1 MIKRLFIFLM
11 LFSFLALSAQ
21 NKKNY
26 KIELKVKGIEDSVLY
41 LANYY
46 GDKTLLVDTAQKKGK
61 NTYLFE
67 GKKWLDGGIYIVVGE
82 KKNTI
87 FEFLI
92 SDSQYLKFESN
103 MDNLIEKMK
112 VKGSNEN
119 ALFFDYLASSNI
131 QFKQLKK
138 YQQRLKNSDTDSDSI
153 PLLKEKIAY
162 INSDVADYKEAIIEA
177 YPDAFISHFF
187 LAMKSPETINPSN
200 ASKEDSI
207 QAFRNYK
214 KHYWDY
220 INFDDD
226 RLIRTPVFHNKLD
239 YYFKAIAHPSPDS
252 LIHEIDSFL
261 SRLDEKSELYK
272 HSLWYLTL
280 RFDQTN
286 RMGYDAI
293 LVHFAENYYAKGKA
307 PWLNAG
313 VLKNIL
319 DEAKK
324 RSNSLIGKQGPNLV
338 MQNLSLSP
346 VSMYSIEKEY
356 TILYFWSPKCGHCK
370 VETPKLLE
378 FYKQNKEKMDLEV
391 FAVCADTNMQAMRT
405 YIDEHKLNWINVN
418 GPRSY
423 TQNFHELYNVYS
435 TPFIFV
441 LDKNKTIIA
450 KQIKSNQLFD
460 FISNYEKI
468 KQNKK

>member
-1 MIKRLFIFLM
+1 MLKRIFTFLF
-11 LFSFLALSAQ
+11 LFSFLILMAQ
-21 NKKNY
+21 KGKNY

-46 GDKTLLVDTAQKKGK
+46 GDKTFLVDTAQKKGK

-82 KKNTI
+82 QKNTI

-92 SDSQYLKFESN
+92 SDSQYLKFDSDRN
-103 MDNLIEKMK
+103 NLIEKMK

-119 ALFFDYLASSNI
+119 SLFFRYLAYSNI
-131 QFKQLKK
+131 QIKQLKA
-138 YQQRLKNSDTDSDSI
+138 YQEKLKKVQSYKDSVAFFTN
-153 PLLKEKIAY
+153 KIEVLNQD
-162 INSDVADYKEAIIEA
+162 IIDYKEAIIEA

-187 LAMKSPETINPSN
+187 LAMKSPETKYS
-200 ASKEDSI
+200 ALDSKEDSI

-220 INFDDD
+220 INFEDD

-252 LIHEIDSFL
+252 LIQEIDTFL
-261 SRLDEKSELYK
+261 NRLDEKSEMYK

-293 LVHFAENYYAKGKA
+293 LVHFADQYYAKGKA
-307 PWLNAG
+307 PWLNPG

-319 DEAKK
+319 NEAKK
-324 RSNSLIGKQGPNLV
+324 RRNSLIGKQGPNLV
-338 MQNLSLSP
+338 MQDLNSTP
-346 VSMYSIEKEY
+346 VSMYDIEKDY
-356 TILYFWSPKCGHCK
+356 TILYFWDPKCGHCK
-370 VETPKLLE
+370 VETPKLAT
-378 FYKQNKEKMDLEV
+378 FYKQNAEKLNLEV
-391 FAVCADTNMQAMRT
+391 FAVCADTNMLSMKN
-405 YIDEHKLNWINVN
+405 YIQEKDLNWINVN

-423 TQNFHELYNVYS
+423 TQDFHELYNVYS

-450 KQIKSNQLFD
+450 KHIKSDQLLD
-460 FISNYEKI
+460 FISNYKKI
-468 KQNKK
+468 KKDLQ

>member
-1 MIKRLFIFLM
+1 MIKRLFIFLF

-21 NKKNY
+21 NKRNY

-46 GDKTLLVDTAQKKGK
+46 GDKTFLVDTATRKGK
-61 NTYLFE
+61 NNYLFE
-67 GKKWLDGGIYIVVGE
+67 GKNQLDGGVYIIVGE

-92 SDSQYLKFESN
+92 SDSQHLKFDSDTE
-103 MDNLIEKMK
+103 NLIEEMK

-119 ALFFDYLASSNI
+119 ALFFDYLAYSNI
-131 QFKQLKK
+131 QFKQLKE
-138 YQQRLKNSDTDSDSI
+138 YQQKIKSINPNHDSI
-153 PLLKEKIAY
+153 PILNKKVEELNADI
-162 INSDVADYKEAIIEA
+162 VDYKEAIIEA

-187 LAMKSPETINPSN
+187 LAMKSPEQAKQPN
-200 ASKEDSI
+200 ASKQDSI
-207 QAFRNYK
+207 QAFRYYK

-220 INFDDD
+220 IDFEED
-226 RLIRTPVFHNKLD
+226 RLIRTPVFHNKLE
-239 YYFKAIAHPSPDS
+239 YYFNAIVHPAPDS
-252 LIHEIDSFL
+252 LIQEIDSFL
-261 SRLDEKSELYK
+261 SRLSEKSELYE

-280 RFDQTN
+280 KFDQSN

-307 PWLNAG
+307 PWLNVG
-313 VLKNIL
+313 VLKNIM

-338 MQNLSLSP
+338 MQNLGSTP
-346 VSMYSIEKEY
+346 ISMYSIEKDY
-356 TILYFWSPKCGHCK
+356 TILYFWDPKCSHCK
-370 VETPKLLE
+370 EETPKLIE
-378 FYKQNKEKMDLEV
+378 FYKQNKKKMNLEI
-391 FAVCADTNMQAMRT
+391 FAVCADTNIQAMKT
-405 YIDEHKLNWINVN
+405 YIADHKLDWINVN

-423 TQNFHELYNVYS
+423 TQNFHELYNVYT

-450 KQIKSNQLFD
+450 KQIKSDQLLD
-460 FISNYEKI
+460 FIRNYENSKHP
-468 KQNKK
+468 K

>member
-1 MIKRLFIFLM
+1 MIKRLFTLLL

-26 KIELKVKGIEDSVLY
+26 KIELKIKGIEDSVLY

-46 GDKTLLVDTAQKKGK
+46 GDKTILVDTAVRKGK
-61 NTYLFE
+61 NNYLFE
-67 GKKWLDGGIYIVVGE
+67 GKKRLDGGIYIVVGE
-82 KKNTI
+82 KKNTV

-92 SDSQYLKFESN
+92 SDSQYLKFDSD
-103 MDNLIEKMK
+103 MDNLIEKME

-119 ALFFDYLASSNI
+119 SLFFDYLAYSNI

-138 YQQRLKNSDTDSDSI
+138 YQQRIKNLNPNHDSI
-153 PLLKEKIAY
+153 PIINKKIEEL
-162 INSDVADYKEAIIEA
+162 NSDIVEYKEAIIEA
-177 YPDAFISHFF
+177 YPNTFISHFF
-187 LAMKSPETINPSN
+187 LAMKSPENANKSN
-200 ASKEDSI
+200 ATKEDSI

-239 YYFKAIAHPSPDS
+239 YYFKAVAHPAPDS
-252 LIHEIDSFL
+252 LINEIDDFL
-261 SRLDEKSELYK
+261 NRLDEKSELYE

-280 RFDQTN
+280 KFDQTN

-307 PWLNAG
+307 PWLNVG

-338 MQNLSLSP
+338 MQDLNLKP
-346 VSMYSIEKEY
+346 ISMYSIEKNY
-356 TILYFWSPKCGHCK
+356 TILYFWDPKCGHCK
-370 VETPKLLE
+370 EETPKLLE
-378 FYKQNKEKMDLEV
+378 FYKQNTKKLDLEV
-391 FAVCADTNMQAMRT
+391 YAICADTNMQAMRT
-405 YIDEHKLNWINVN
+405 YITKHKLDWINVN

-423 TQNFHELYNVYS
+423 TQNFHELYNVYT

-441 LDKNKTIIA
+441 LDENKKIIA
-450 KQIKSNQLFD
+450 KQIKSDQLLD
-460 FISNYEKI
+460 FINNYEKI
-468 KQNKK
+468 KQSKR

>member
-1 MIKRLFIFLM
+1 MMKRLFIFLFI
-11 LFSFLALSAQ
+11 FSVLTLTAQ
-21 NKKNY
+21 NKKSY
-26 KIELKVKGIEDSVLY
+26 KIELKIKGVEDSVLY

-46 GDKTLLVDTAQKKGK
+46 GDKTFLVDTTVRKGK
-61 NTYLFE
+61 NNYLFE
-67 GKKWLDGGIYIVVGE
+67 GKKHLDGGIYIIVGQE
-82 KKNTI
+82 KNTI

-92 SDSQYLKFESN
+92 SDSQHLKFDSD
-103 MDNLIEKMK
+103 MKNLIEEMK

-119 ALFFDYLASSNI
+119 SLFFDYLAHSNI
-131 QFKQLKK
+131 QFKQLKS
-138 YQQRLKNSDTDSDSI
+138 YQHQIKNLNHNNDSIAILNKKIEELNSDI
-153 PLLKEKIAY
+153 
-162 INSDVADYKEAIIEA
+162 VDYKEAIIEA
-177 YPDAFISHFF
+177 YPKAFISHFF
-187 LAMKSPETINPSN
+187 LAMKSPETNKSIII
-200 ASKEDSI
+200 SKEDSI
-207 QAFRNYK
+207 LAFKNYK

-220 INFDDD
+220 MDFNDD
-226 RLIRTPVFHNKLD
+226 RLIRTPVFHNKLE
-239 YYFKAIAHPSPDS
+239 YYFNAVAHPAPDS
-252 LIHEIDSFL
+252 LIKEIDAFL
-261 SRLDEKSELYK
+261 NRLDEKSKLYEY
-272 HSLWYLTL
+272 SLWHLTL
-280 RFDQTN
+280 KFDQSH

-293 LVHFAENYYAKGKA
+293 LVHFANNYYAKGKA
-307 PWLNAG
+307 PWLNAE

-319 DEAKK
+319 TEAKK
-324 RSNSLIGKQGPNLV
+324 RSNSLIGKKGPNLV
-338 MQNLSLSP
+338 MQNLDLSP
-346 VSMYSIEKEY
+346 ISMYSIDKNY

>member
-1 MIKRLFIFLM
+1 MIKRLFTLLL

-26 KIELKVKGIEDSVLY
+26 KIELKIKGIDDSVLY

-46 GDKTLLVDTAQKKGK
+46 GDKTILVDTAVRKGK
-61 NTYLFE
+61 NNYLFE
-67 GKKWLDGGIYIVVGE
+67 GKKRLDGGIYIVVGE
-82 KKNTI
+82 KKNTV

-92 SDSQYLKFESN
+92 SDSQYLKFDSD
-103 MDNLIEKMK
+103 MDNLIEKME

-119 ALFFDYLASSNI
+119 SLFFDYLAYSNI

-138 YQQRLKNSDTDSDSI
+138 YQQRIKNLNPTHDSI
-153 PLLKEKIAY
+153 PIINKKIEEL
-162 INSDVADYKEAIIEA
+162 NSDIVEYKEAIIEA
-177 YPDAFISHFF
+177 YPNTFISHFF
-187 LAMKSPETINPSN
+187 LAMKSPENANQSN
-200 ASKEDSI
+200 TTKEDSI

-239 YYFKAIAHPSPDS
+239 YYFKAVAHPAPDS
-252 LIHEIDSFL
+252 LINEIDDFL
-261 SRLDEKSELYK
+261 NRLNEKSELYE

-280 RFDQTN
+280 KFDQTN

-307 PWLNAG
+307 PWLNVG
-313 VLKNIL
+313 VLKNIM
-319 DEAKK
+319 DEARK

-338 MQNLSLSP
+338 MQDLNLKP
-346 VSMYSIEKEY
+346 ISMYSIEKNY
-356 TILYFWSPKCGHCK
+356 TILYFWDPKCGHCK
-370 VETPKLLE
+370 EETPKLIE
-378 FYKQNKEKMDLEV
+378 FYKQNTEKLDLEV
-391 FAVCADTNMQAMRT
+391 FAICADTNMQAMRT
-405 YIDEHKLNWINVN
+405 YITEHKLDWINVN

-423 TQNFHELYNVYS
+423 TQNFHELYNVYT

-441 LDKNKTIIA
+441 LDKNKKIIA
-450 KQIKSNQLFD
+450 KQIKSDQLLD
-460 FISNYEKI
+460 FINNYEKI
-468 KQNKK
+468 KQSKR

>member
-1 MIKRLFIFLM
+1 MIKRLFTLLL

-26 KIELKVKGIEDSVLY
+26 KIELKIKGIEDSVLY

-46 GDKTLLVDTAQKKGK
+46 GDKTILVDTAVRKGK
-61 NTYLFE
+61 NNYLFE
-67 GKKWLDGGIYIVVGE
+67 GKKRLDGGIYIVVGE
-82 KKNTI
+82 KKNTV

-92 SDSQYLKFESN
+92 SDSQYLKFDSD
-103 MDNLIEKMK
+103 MDNLIEKME

-119 ALFFDYLASSNI
+119 SLFFDYLAYSNI

-138 YQQRLKNSDTDSDSI
+138 YQQQIKNLNPNHDSI
-153 PLLKEKIAY
+153 PIINKKIEEL
-162 INSDVADYKEAIIEA
+162 NSDIVEYKEAIIEA
-177 YPDAFISHFF
+177 YPDTFISHFF
-187 LAMKSPETINPSN
+187 LAMKSPKNANQSN
-200 ASKEDSI
+200 TTKEDSI

-239 YYFKAIAHPSPDS
+239 YYFKAIAHPAPDS
-252 LIHEIDSFL
+252 LINEIDDFL
-261 SRLDEKSELYK
+261 NRLDEKSELYE

-307 PWLNAG
+307 PWLNVG
-313 VLKNIL
+313 VLKNIM
-319 DEAKK
+319 DEARK
-324 RSNSLIGKQGPNLV
+324 RNNSLIGKQGPNLV
-338 MQNLSLSP
+338 MQDLNLTP
-346 VSMYSIEKEY
+346 ISMYSIEKNY
-356 TILYFWSPKCGHCK
+356 TILYFWDPKCGHCK
-370 VETPKLLE
+370 EETPKLIE
-378 FYKQNKEKMDLEV
+378 FYKQNTKKLDLEV
-391 FAVCADTNMQAMRT
+391 FAICADTNMQAMRT
-405 YIDEHKLNWINVN
+405 YITEHKLDWINVN

-423 TQNFHELYNVYS
+423 TQNFHELYNVYT

-441 LDKNKTIIA
+441 LDENKKIIA
-450 KQIKSNQLFD
+450 KQIKSDQLLD
-460 FISNYEKI
+460 FINNYEKI
-468 KQNKK
+468 KQSKR

>member
-1 MIKRLFIFLM
+1 MTKHLFIFLL
-11 LFSFLALSAQ
+11 LFSFLTVHAQ
-21 NKKNY
+21 KGKNY

-67 GKKWLDGGIYIVVGE
+67 GNKWLDGGIYIVVGE

-92 SDSQYLKFESN
+92 SDSQYLKFDSEMN
-103 MDNLIEKMK
+103 NLIEKMK

-119 ALFFDYLASSNI
+119 TLFFRYLAYSNI

-138 YQQRLKNSDTDSDSI
+138 FQQRLKNIDSDSI
-153 PLLKEKIAY
+153 QLLTKKIAY
-162 INSDVADYKEAIIEA
+162 LNSDVADYKEDIIEA

-187 LAMKSPETINPSN
+187 MAMKSPEAGHSIRD
-200 ASKEDSI
+200 SKEDSI

-239 YYFKAIAHPSPDS
+239 YYFKAIAHPAPDS
-252 LIHEIDSFL
+252 LIKEIDSFL
-261 SRLDEKSELYK
+261 NRLDEKSKMYE

-307 PWLNAG
+307 PWLNVG

-319 DEAKK
+319 NEAKK
-324 RSNSLIGKQGPNLV
+324 RSNSLIGKQGQNLV
-338 MQNLSLSP
+338 MQDLNLTP
-346 VSMYSIEKEY
+346 VSMYSIEKKY
-356 TILYFWSPKCGHCK
+356 TILYFWDPKCGHCK

-378 FYKQNKEKMDLEV
+378 FYKQNTEELNLEV
-391 FAVCADTNMQAMRT
+391 FAVCADTNMQAMKS
-405 YIDEHKLNWINVN
+405 YIQENNLDWINVN

-423 TQNFHELYNVYS
+423 TQNFHELYNIYT

-450 KQIKSNQLFD
+450 KQIKSDQLLD
-460 FISNYEKI
+460 FILDFEKI

>member
-1 MIKRLFIFLM
+1 MIKRLFTLLL

-26 KIELKVKGIEDSVLY
+26 KIELKIKGIEDSVLY

-46 GDKTLLVDTAQKKGK
+46 GDKTILVDTAVRKGK
-61 NTYLFE
+61 NNYLFE
-67 GKKWLDGGIYIVVGE
+67 GKKRLDGGIYIVVGE
-82 KKNTI
+82 KKNTV

-92 SDSQYLKFESN
+92 SDSQYLKFDSD
-103 MDNLIEKMK
+103 MDNLIEKME

-119 ALFFDYLASSNI
+119 SLFFDYLAYSNI

-138 YQQRLKNSDTDSDSI
+138 YQQRIKNLNPNHDSI
-153 PLLKEKIAY
+153 PIINKKIEEL
-162 INSDVADYKEAIIEA
+162 NSDIVEYKEAIIEA
-177 YPDAFISHFF
+177 YPNTFISHFF
-187 LAMKSPETINPSN
+187 LAMKSPENANQSN
-200 ASKEDSI
+200 TTKEDSI

-239 YYFKAIAHPSPDS
+239 YYFKAVAHPAPDS
-252 LIHEIDSFL
+252 LINEIDDFL
-261 SRLDEKSELYK
+261 NRLNEKSELYE

-280 RFDQTN
+280 KFDQTN

-307 PWLNAG
+307 PWLNVG

-338 MQNLSLSP
+338 MQDLNLKP
-346 VSMYSIEKEY
+346 ISMYSIEKNY
-356 TILYFWSPKCGHCK
+356 TILYFWDPKCGHCK
-370 VETPKLLE
+370 EETPKLLE
-378 FYKQNKEKMDLEV
+378 FYKQNTKKLDLEV
-391 FAVCADTNMQAMRT
+391 YAICADTNMQAMRT
-405 YIDEHKLNWINVN
+405 YITEHKLDWINVN

-423 TQNFHELYNVYS
+423 TQNFHELYNVYT

-441 LDKNKTIIA
+441 LDENKKIIA
-450 KQIKSNQLFD
+450 KQIKSDQLLD
-460 FISNYEKI
+460 FINNYEKI
-468 KQNKK
+468 KQARR

>member
-1 MIKRLFIFLM
+1 MIKRLFTLLL

-26 KIELKVKGIEDSVLY
+26 KIELKIKGIEDSVLY

-46 GDKTLLVDTAQKKGK
+46 GDKTILVDTAVRKGK
-61 NTYLFE
+61 NNYLFE
-67 GKKWLDGGIYIVVGE
+67 GKKRLDGGIYIVVGE
-82 KKNTI
+82 KKNTV

-92 SDSQYLKFESN
+92 SDSQYLKFDSD
-103 MDNLIEKMK
+103 MDNLIEKME

-119 ALFFDYLASSNI
+119 SLFFDYLAYSNI

-138 YQQRLKNSDTDSDSI
+138 YQQRIKNLNPNHDSI
-153 PLLKEKIAY
+153 PIINKKIEEL
-162 INSDVADYKEAIIEA
+162 NSDIVEYKEAIIEA
-177 YPDAFISHFF
+177 YPNTFISHFF
-187 LAMKSPETINPSN
+187 LAMKSPENANQSN
-200 ASKEDSI
+200 TTKEDSI

-239 YYFKAIAHPSPDS
+239 YYFKAVAHPAPDS
-252 LIHEIDSFL
+252 LINEIDDFL
-261 SRLDEKSELYK
+261 NRLNEKSELYE

-280 RFDQTN
+280 KFDQTN

-307 PWLNAG
+307 PWLNVG
-313 VLKNIL
+313 VLKNIM
-319 DEAKK
+319 DEARK

-338 MQNLSLSP
+338 MQDLNLKP
-346 VSMYSIEKEY
+346 ISMYSIEKNY
-356 TILYFWSPKCGHCK
+356 TILYFWDPKCGHCK
-370 VETPKLLE
+370 EETPKLIE
-378 FYKQNKEKMDLEV
+378 FYKQNTEKLDLEV
-391 FAVCADTNMQAMRT
+391 FAICADTNMQAMRT
-405 YIDEHKLNWINVN
+405 YITEHKLDWINVN

-423 TQNFHELYNVYS
+423 TQNFHELYNVYT

-450 KQIKSNQLFD
+450 KQIKSDQLLD
-460 FISNYEKI
+460 FINNYEKI
-468 KQNKK
+468 KQARR

>member
-1 MIKRLFIFLM
+1 MIKRLFTLLL

-26 KIELKVKGIEDSVLY
+26 KIELKIKGIEDSVLY

-46 GDKTLLVDTAQKKGK
+46 GDKTILVDTAVRKGK
-61 NTYLFE
+61 NNYLFE
-67 GKKWLDGGIYIVVGE
+67 GKKRLDGGIYIVVGE
-82 KKNTI
+82 KKNTV

-92 SDSQYLKFESN
+92 SDSQYLKFDSD
-103 MDNLIEKMK
+103 MDNLIEKME

-119 ALFFDYLASSNI
+119 SLFFDYLAYSNI

-138 YQQRLKNSDTDSDSI
+138 YQQRIKNLNPNHDSI
-153 PLLKEKIAY
+153 PIINKKIEEL
-162 INSDVADYKEAIIEA
+162 NSDIVEYKEAIIEA
-177 YPDAFISHFF
+177 YPNTFISHFF
-187 LAMKSPETINPSN
+187 LAMKSPENANQSN
-200 ASKEDSI
+200 ATKEDSI

-220 INFDDD
+220 INFDDN

-239 YYFKAIAHPSPDS
+239 YYFKAVAHPAPDS
-252 LIHEIDSFL
+252 LINEIDDFL
-261 SRLDEKSELYK
+261 NRLNEKSELYE

-280 RFDQTN
+280 KFDQTN

-307 PWLNAG
+307 PWLNVG

-338 MQNLSLSP
+338 MQDLNLKP
-346 VSMYSIEKEY
+346 ISMYSIEKNY
-356 TILYFWSPKCGHCK
+356 TILYFWDPKCGHCK
-370 VETPKLLE
+370 EETPKLLE
-378 FYKQNKEKMDLEV
+378 FYKQNTKKLDLEV
-391 FAVCADTNMQAMRT
+391 YAICADTNMQAMRT
-405 YIDEHKLNWINVN
+405 YITEHKLDWINVN

-423 TQNFHELYNVYS
+423 TQNFHELYNVYI

-441 LDKNKTIIA
+441 LDENKKIIA
-450 KQIKSNQLFD
+450 KQIKSDQLLD
-460 FISNYEKI
+460 FINNYEKI
-468 KQNKK
+468 KQARR

>member
-1 MIKRLFIFLM
+1 MIKRLFTLLL

-26 KIELKVKGIEDSVLY
+26 KIELKIKGIEDSVLY

-46 GDKTLLVDTAQKKGK
+46 GDKTILVDTAVRKGK
-61 NTYLFE
+61 NNYLFE
-67 GKKWLDGGIYIVVGE
+67 GKKRLDGGIYIVVGE
-82 KKNTI
+82 KKNTV

-92 SDSQYLKFESN
+92 SDSQYLKFDSD
-103 MDNLIEKMK
+103 MDNLIEKME

-119 ALFFDYLASSNI
+119 SLFFDYLAYSNI

-138 YQQRLKNSDTDSDSI
+138 YQQRIKNLNPTHDSI
-153 PLLKEKIAY
+153 PIINKKIEEL
-162 INSDVADYKEAIIEA
+162 NSDIVEYKEAIIEA
-177 YPDAFISHFF
+177 YPNTFISHFF
-187 LAMKSPETINPSN
+187 LAMKSPENANQSN
-200 ASKEDSI
+200 TTKEDSI

-239 YYFKAIAHPSPDS
+239 YYFKAVAHPAPDS
-252 LIHEIDSFL
+252 LINEIDDFL
-261 SRLDEKSELYK
+261 NRLNEKSELYE

-280 RFDQTN
+280 KFDQTN

-307 PWLNAG
+307 PWLNVG

-338 MQNLSLSP
+338 MQDLNLKP
-346 VSMYSIEKEY
+346 ISMYSIEKNY
-356 TILYFWSPKCGHCK
+356 TILYFWDPKCGHCK
-370 VETPKLLE
+370 EETPKLLE
-378 FYKQNKEKMDLEV
+378 FYKQNTKKLDLEV
-391 FAVCADTNMQAMRT
+391 YAICADTNMQAMRT
-405 YIDEHKLNWINVN
+405 YITEHKLDWINVN

-423 TQNFHELYNVYS
+423 TQNFHELYNVYT

-441 LDKNKTIIA
+441 LDENKKIIA
-450 KQIKSNQLFD
+450 KQIKSDQLLD
-460 FISNYEKI
+460 FINNYEKI
-468 KQNKK
+468 KQARR

>member
-1 MIKRLFIFLM
+1 MIKRLFTLLL

-26 KIELKVKGIEDSVLY
+26 KIELKIKGIEDSVLY

-46 GDKTLLVDTAQKKGK
+46 GDKTILVDTAVRKGK
-61 NTYLFE
+61 NNYLFE
-67 GKKWLDGGIYIVVGE
+67 GKKHLDGGIYIVVGE
-82 KKNTI
+82 KKNTV

-92 SDSQYLKFESN
+92 SDSQYLKFDSD
-103 MDNLIEKMK
+103 MDNLIEKME

-119 ALFFDYLASSNI
+119 SLFFDYLAYSNI

-138 YQQRLKNSDTDSDSI
+138 YQQRIKNLNPNHDSI
-153 PLLKEKIAY
+153 PIINKKIEEL
-162 INSDVADYKEAIIEA
+162 NSDIVEYKEAIIEA
-177 YPDAFISHFF
+177 YPNTFISHFF
-187 LAMKSPETINPSN
+187 LAMKSPENANQSN
-200 ASKEDSI
+200 TTKEDSI

-239 YYFKAIAHPSPDS
+239 YYFKAVAHPAPDS
-252 LIHEIDSFL
+252 LINEIDDFL
-261 SRLDEKSELYK
+261 NRLNEKSELYE

-280 RFDQTN
+280 KFDQTN

-307 PWLNAG
+307 PWLNVG

-338 MQNLSLSP
+338 MQDLNLKP
-346 VSMYSIEKEY
+346 ISMYSIEKNY
-356 TILYFWSPKCGHCK
+356 TILYFWDPKCGHCK
-370 VETPKLLE
+370 EETPKLLE
-378 FYKQNKEKMDLEV
+378 FYKQNTKKLDLEV
-391 FAVCADTNMQAMRT
+391 YAICADTNMQAMKT
-405 YIDEHKLNWINVN
+405 YITEHKLDWINVN

-423 TQNFHELYNVYS
+423 TQNFHELYNVYT

-441 LDKNKTIIA
+441 LDENKKIIA
-450 KQIKSNQLFD
+450 KQIKSDQLLD
-460 FISNYEKI
+460 FINNYEKI
-468 KQNKK
+468 KQARR

>member
-1 MIKRLFIFLM
+1 MIKRLFTLLL
-11 LFSFLALSAQ
+11 LFSVLALSAQ

-26 KIELKVKGIEDSVLY
+26 KIELKIKGIEDSVLY

-46 GDKTLLVDTAQKKGK
+46 GDKTILVDTAVRKGK
-61 NTYLFE
+61 NNYLFE
-67 GKKWLDGGIYIVVGE
+67 GKKRLDGGIYIVVGE
-82 KKNTI
+82 KKNTV

-92 SDSQYLKFESN
+92 SDSQYLKFDSD
-103 MDNLIEKMK
+103 MDNLIEKME

-119 ALFFDYLASSNI
+119 SLFFDYLAYSNI

-138 YQQRLKNSDTDSDSI
+138 YQQRIKNLNPNHDSI
-153 PLLKEKIAY
+153 PIINKKIEEL
-162 INSDVADYKEAIIEA
+162 NSDIVEYKEAIIEA
-177 YPDAFISHFF
+177 YPNTFISHFF
-187 LAMKSPETINPSN
+187 LAMKSPENANQSN
-200 ASKEDSI
+200 TTKEDSI

-239 YYFKAIAHPSPDS
+239 YYFKAVAHPAPDS
-252 LIHEIDSFL
+252 LINEIDDFL
-261 SRLDEKSELYK
+261 NRLNEKSELYE

-280 RFDQTN
+280 KFDQTN

-307 PWLNAG
+307 PWLNVG

-338 MQNLSLSP
+338 MQDLNLKP
-346 VSMYSIEKEY
+346 ISMYSIEKNY
-356 TILYFWSPKCGHCK
+356 TILYFWDPKCGHCK
-370 VETPKLLE
+370 EETPKLLE
-378 FYKQNKEKMDLEV
+378 FYKQNTKKLDLEV
-391 FAVCADTNMQAMRT
+391 YAICADTNMQAMRT
-405 YIDEHKLNWINVN
+405 YITEHKLDWINVN

-423 TQNFHELYNVYS
+423 TQNFHELYNVYT

-441 LDKNKTIIA
+441 LDENKKIIA
-450 KQIKSNQLFD
+450 KQIKSDQLLD
-460 FISNYEKI
+460 FINNYEKI
-468 KQNKK
+468 KQARR